1 VLIWVSGPDRLFT
14 FFNKRW
20 LDFTGSSNGQNLRA
34 DWTKGVHP
42 ADLDQCIANYD
53 SAFETRRNFQTEFR
67 RRRFD
72 GEYRWLLCSGV
83 PRFTTGGDFAG
94 YVGSE
99 IDITDVKRA
108 QEEFVSRQKI
118 ESLGILTSG
127 IAHDFNNLLA
137 SILMDAELADSDL
150 MSRNLAKNL
159 SPRQELQ
166 RIKAVAVRASEI
178 VRELMIYSGQD
189 RSVPEP
195 LDISQLV
202 DEMLELLS
210 VSISK
215 NASLKADLAGNLP
228 MVMGNASQIRQI
240 VMNLIINSSEAIGT
254 KNGVIRVS
262 TSSVTLGAEAV
273 SENPANLPAGDY
285 MRLEISDTGCGMTE
299 AVQAKIFDPFFS
311 TKFAG
316 RGLGLAVVQGIV
328 RAHGGAIHLKSA
340 PGQGTTFQIFL
351 PFGNAPAQETRGAS
365 VHAPLDRAERTAGTV
380 LLVEDEESLRL
391 AVAKLLRNQGSS
403 VIEAA
408 NGQVAIELFRAHQ
421 HEIKVMLLD
430 MTIPG
435 CSSREIIE
443 ETVRNQ
449 PEIKVILM
457 SAYPKEMV
465 ANSLDAPQIR
475 GFLRKPFQL
484 SELIRLL
491 RSDHELSC
499 NRFS

>member
-1 VLIWVSGPDRLFT
+1 
-14 FFNKRW
+14 
-20 LDFTGSSNGQNLRA
+20 
-34 DWTKGVHP
+34 
-42 ADLDQCIANYD
+42 
-53 SAFETRRNFQTEFR
+53 
-67 RRRFD
+67 
-72 GEYRWLLCSGV
+72 
-83 PRFTTGGDFAG
+83 
-94 YVGSE
+94 
-99 IDITDVKRA
+99 
-108 QEEFVSRQKI
+108 
-118 ESLGILTSG
+118 
-127 IAHDFNNLLA
+127 
-137 SILMDAELADSDL
+137 
-150 MSRNLAKNL
+150 
-159 SPRQELQ
+159 
-166 RIKAVAVRASEI
+166 
-178 VRELMIYSGQD
+178 MIYSGQD

-215 NASLKADLAGNLP
+215 NASLKVDLAGNLP
-228 MVMGNASQIRQI
+228 MVMGNAPQIRQI

-254 KNGVIRVS
+254 KDGVIRVS
-262 TSSVTLGAEAV
+262 TSSVTLGAEAF
-273 SENPANLPAGDY
+273 SENPTNLPAGDY

-340 PGQGTTFQIFL
+340 PGQGTIFQIFL
-351 PFGNAPAQETRGAS
+351 PLGNAPAQEARGAL
-365 VHAPLDRAERTAGTV
+365 VHAPLDRAERTAETV

-421 HEIKVMLLD
+421 REIKVMLLD

-484 SELIRLL
+484 RELIRLL
-491 RSDHELSC
+491 RSDYELAATRSPDLSS
-499 NRFS
+499 RSE